1 MKDVAKEKI
10 GKIMLSVFGLKT
22 SLKIYFRLKTKMKL
36 NLDNPKRYS
45 EKIQLRKLNYNN
57 PLYILC
63 ADKYKV
69 REYIKEKIGDEYLIP
84 LYFAKKEI
92 TKEDLEKLPN
102 QFVLKTNNASKTN
115 IIVNDKEKINIDD
128 VVKKM
133 NKFIKYKFGYRT
145 FELFYNEIDP
155 LIIAEKYIGT
165 ENQVP
170 NDYKFHCFRQ
180 LDGKVKILV
189 QVDVGRF
196 SDNHYMAYFDETWN
210 MQPFGIEE
218 RKRST
223 TFAKP
228 KNLSKMIEI
237 SKKLS
242 KDFDYVRVDL
252 YEVRG
257 KIYFGELTFTDGSG
271 YDVLQPDKYDIE
283 WGTYWN
289 ERK

>member
-115 IIVNDKEKINIDD
+115 IIVNDKEKLNIDD